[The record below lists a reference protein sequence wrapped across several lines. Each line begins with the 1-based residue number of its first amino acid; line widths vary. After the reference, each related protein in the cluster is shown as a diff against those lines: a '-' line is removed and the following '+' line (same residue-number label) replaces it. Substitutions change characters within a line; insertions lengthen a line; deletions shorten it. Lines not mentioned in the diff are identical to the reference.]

1 MNATESTI
9 LWLVIWW
16 ALLLFQ
22 IPVVRL
28 LASKKTGN
36 MNFDPNGAD
45 LEGYGRRLTR
55 ALANCQ
61 ENIPLFIGVMLL
73 ALFTDNA
80 DITNNTASWLLIARI
95 GQSVAHLISV
105 STAVI
110 MVRFGLFLVQV
121 GLILCWVIQMLM
133 L

>member
-1 MNATESTI
+1 MSASESTI

-22 IPVVRL
+22 IPVIRL
-28 LASKKTGN
+28 IASKTTGN
-36 MNFDPNGAD
+36 MVFDPNGSD

-55 ALANCQ
+55 AHANCM
-61 ENIPLFIGVMLL
+61 ENIPLFIGVLLL
-73 ALFTDNA
+73 AIVTENT
-80 DITNNTASWLLIARI
+80 DITNGTACWLLYARI
-95 GQSVAHLISV
+95 AQSVAHLIST
-105 STAVI
+105 STAVV
-110 MVRFGLFLVQV
+110 MARFAFYLVQV